1 MIIKIHTK
9 EEQTSIRRQSM
20 TDDVFA
26 MCYSTLR
33 LMEGKQ
39 TTMSAIDIWVAA
51 GQFAKVLLSLALPSE
66 EVAIEAE
73 DLQTD
78 CHAMNLTE
86 TDAALI
92 MAVTA
97 NRIAP
102 YRKQRSDVGQII
114 QLLSPFYVNQD
125 FYHFL
130 RSSVGQKERLLGRKV
145 DLLTYELRNCTD
157 VDAERE
163 RRTIMEQ
170 WADGMFNTSVESLS
184 HNMLVFCRV
193 NMENDH
199 KYDDILTTLFDKLG
213 IKSATSLNVTAASGG
228 KVNAIEVNGNGQ
240 VIL

>member
-1 MIIKIHTK
+1 MTIKLHTH

-20 TDDVFA
+20 TDDIFA
-26 MCYSTLR
+26 MCYTTLR
-33 LMEGKQ
+33 QMEGKQ
-39 TTMSAIDIWVAA
+39 TTLSAIDIWVAA
-51 GQFAKVLLSLALPSE
+51 GQFGKILLSLALPSE

-78 CHAMNLTE
+78 CQSMKLTE
-86 TDAALI
+86 TDAAII

-102 YRKQRSDVGQII
+102 YRKQRPEVGQII

-157 VDAERE
+157 ADAERE
-163 RRTIMEQ
+163 QRKIMQQ
-170 WADGMFNTSVESLS
+170 WADSMFNTSVESLS

-193 NMENDH
+193 NMDNGH

-213 IKSATSLNVTAASGG
+213 IKSATSLSVTAADGG
-228 KVNAIEVNGNGQ
+228 KVTAVEVNGNGK